1 MLFPPWATLRAPPRR
16 IIKPMFN
23 VYAIES
29 LATKRTYIG
38 HTKDLN
44 ERLKYHNSGYVKST
58 AKYRPW
64 RVVALEKV
72 ENKEDARWLERSLK
86 KSKGK
91 RIKWINK
98 NRIKA

>member
-1 MLFPPWATLRAPPRR
+1 
-16 IIKPMFN
+16 MFD

-29 LATKRTYIG
+29 LTIKRIYIG
-38 HTKDLN
+38 YTRDIN

-58 AKYRPW
+58 AKGRPW
-64 RVVALEKV
+64 RLIALEKV
-72 ENKEDARWLERSLK
+72 GNREDARWLEFSLK

-91 RIKWINK
+91 RIKWLNQ